1 MPQARN
7 DAELTSILKGPL
19 QQATDYVVQKIWN
32 ENREVVRVIVYEAY
46 SPAGYNRTGEFREAW
61 NYTTGSHNLTRGS
74 TARSEFYYNPNS
86 MSVGSTDEEASNYAQ
101 HIGVAGKFKDEDAR
115 LYLAEIIYG
124 ATKWGNAF
132 GDNFPKKRDAW
143 KELNK
148 RIGKRKIKQWMK
160 EGMEAAGLTV
170 QMHNTAISV
179 TET

>member
-32 ENREVVRVIVYEAY
+32 ENKEIVRVIVYEAY

-74 TARSEFYYNPNS
+74 IARSEFYYNPNS

-101 HIGVAGKFKDEDAR
+101 HIGVAGDYEGVDAR
-115 LYLAEIIYG
+115 QYLADIIYQG
-124 ATKWGNAF
+124 MSGNRF
-132 GDNFPKKRDAW
+132 GDGPWKKKRDAW